1 LSQIHRA
8 ATIDAPGPV
17 FPTPPPDPELEQ
29 FLDRYAP
36 LSDVSLCPEI
46 RAFTASSLVDVWEA
60 AEQLAATVLPSPFW
74 AFPWPA
80 GIALARVILDRPELV
95 RARKVIDMGAGGGV
109 TCFACAS
116 AGARQ
121 VLACDVDPW
130 SLAVARIGAR
140 RQALAIDVSRA
151 DPASYPEVLD
161 PFDVVLCADLA
172 YDRATAALE
181 RMALE
186 RAAARGAT
194 VLLANAGRSYFDV
207 GGLELIA
214 DFTVPA
220 VQDLEGDSAKFTQV
234 FRLGRR
240 AH

>member
-1 LSQIHRA
+1 LSPFHRA
-8 ATIDAPGPV
+8 PAIDATAPE
-17 FPTPPPDPELEQ
+17 FPTPPTDPELEQ

-36 LSDVSLCPEI
+36 LSRVALCPEI
-46 RAFTASSLVDVWEA
+46 RAFSANSLVHVWEA
-60 AEQLAATVLPSPFW
+60 AELLARTVLPSPFW

-80 GIALARVILDRPELV
+80 GIALARVILDRPEFV
-95 RARKVIDMGAGGGV
+95 RQRTVIDMGAGGGV
-109 TCFACAS
+109 TCFACAT

-121 VLACDVDPW
+121 VVACDLDPW
-130 SLAVARIGAR
+130 SLAVTSIAAR

-151 DPASYPEVLD
+151 DPAGYPEVLD

-172 YDRATAALE
+172 YDRATATLE
-181 RMALE
+181 RMALD

-194 VLLANAGRSYFDV
+194 VLLANAGRTYFDTE
-207 GGLELIA
+207 GLTPIA
-214 DFTVPA
+214 NFTVPV